1 MTKSLILI
9 KQESDKMKK
18 RKHIKIRRKWI
29 INFPIVLIM
38 VGIMLLIQSMLPDGK
53 QKQTMLSLVIGII
66 SFICGI
72 AVNYITRHIKIT
84 IKTKEKNK
92 ANINI
97 ITTFLDKQF
106 DKNTIAVT
114 GISIFI
120 LAYILIHVILSK
132 EINYTIPIFLLIMSV
147 MIVINQSLTI
157 YRVKKQYFGTSYDEA
172 REILYFVKKSKDKD
186 SNNGKFI
193 FTDEQPEIP
202 SANEQTEYS

>member
-1 MTKSLILI
+1 
-9 KQESDKMKK
+9 MKK
-18 RKHIKIRRKWI
+18 RENITKRKSW
-29 INFPIVLIM
+29 LIGAVI
-38 VGIMLLIQSMLPDGK
+38 VGIFILTQAIRSVPDDK
-53 QKQTMLSLVIGII
+53 KIITLV
-66 SFICGI
+66 SFIATAMFSFLLGS
-72 AVNYITRHIKIT
+72 ASVNIERYIKFKIT
-84 IKTKEKNK
+84 IIRNTKEKNK
-92 ANINI
+92 ANIDI

-120 LAYILIHVILSK
+120 PIYILIHILLSK
-132 EINYTIPIFLLIMSV
+132 EMNYTIPVFLIIVAV